1 MKKTKI
7 IALLCSV
14 LITGICFYFCRE
26 MLSTRIIPVTFSVQ
40 SNVSDEFV
48 FTVVYSSDEKNPNK
62 NKTETRVNLEENEWK
77 SVKIKLP
84 LPEGKLQN
92 FSLTIRSKNKNNYSI
107 RLEAVKLRNIDIFET
122 YSLDKFNLTNTL
134 TITKEKESDESFLLT
149 SKAKEGCI
157 SLKEHLNLKR
167 HRDWSIYAS
176 VIFFIVVF
184 SSSYVV
190 FKFLLNTRILQ
201 KEHTA
206 NICFVIVLFITLFLP
221 ASKIDRHSTNNW
233 NENRVLAQ
241 YKRLFSGNPLKP
253 ESHFN
258 RSYGKDFEAWF
269 NDRFRGREKL
279 VSFVNDVKYKLTLNT
294 FKNKG
299 AYRYN
304 DWVWVQED
312 WIVPNELNIKKINE
326 TLNDIYKTWN
336 IPIIA
341 LVYPAKSE
349 IYCEYS
355 LSKKCNYGSD
365 IIFNYLK
372 ENIKNEHIKVVSVL
386 PYALKH
392 KNDKELLFYKDEHH
406 MSQYGGQMVVNE
418 LIADGYLPA
427 SSNDYHQYDIQA
439 HCTWGEF
446 VFDKK
451 NCESNLK
458 YGQSYGFIRGNNKRS
473 VYDKNMD
480 NEGSYVYYSFSDKYK
495 TDVKYKHTLL
505 NGHKNVGY
513 TNLYNS
519 NKDVSHFTPMQIGNS
534 FVETLSLAL
543 STRYD
548 HVIRFRL
555 NNGNP
560 GISIYEM
567 TKEIQKD
574 KPDVIIATIYR
585 DDILNAP
592 KMQ

>member
-1 MKKTKI
+1 
-7 IALLCSV
+7 
-14 LITGICFYFCRE
+14 
-26 MLSTRIIPVTFSVQ
+26 
-40 SNVSDEFV
+40 
-48 FTVVYSSDEKNPNK
+48 
-62 NKTETRVNLEENEWK
+62 
-77 SVKIKLP
+77 
-84 LPEGKLQN
+84 
-92 FSLTIRSKNKNNYSI
+92 
-107 RLEAVKLRNIDIFET
+107 
-122 YSLDKFNLTNTL
+122 
-134 TITKEKESDESFLLT
+134 
-149 SKAKEGCI
+149 
-157 SLKEHLNLKR
+157 
-167 HRDWSIYAS
+167 
-176 VIFFIVVF
+176 
-184 SSSYVV
+184 
-190 FKFLLNTRILQ
+190 
-201 KEHTA
+201 
-206 NICFVIVLFITLFLP
+206 
-221 ASKIDRHSTNNW
+221 
-233 NENRVLAQ
+233 
-241 YKRLFSGNPLKP
+241 
-253 ESHFN
+253 
-258 RSYGKDFEAWF
+258 
-269 NDRFRGREKL
+269 
-279 VSFVNDVKYKLTLNT
+279 
-294 FKNKG
+294 
-299 AYRYN
+299 
-304 DWVWVQED
+304 
-312 WIVPNELNIKKINE
+312 
-326 TLNDIYKTWN
+326 
-336 IPIIA
+336 
-341 LVYPAKSE
+341 
-349 IYCEYS
+349 
-355 LSKKCNYGSD
+355 
-365 IIFNYLK
+365 
-372 ENIKNEHIKVVSVL
+372 
-386 PYALKH
+386 
-392 KNDKELLFYKDEHH
+392 

-585 DDILNAP
+585 DGILNAP

>member
-1 MKKTKI
+1 MKKNKI

-26 MLSTRIIPVTFSVQ
+26 MLSTRIIPLTFSVQ
-40 SNVSDEFV
+40 SNISDDFI
-48 FTVVYSSDEKNPNK
+48 FTAVYSPDEKNPNK
-62 NKTETRVNLEENEWK
+62 NKTETKVNLKENEWK

-92 FSLTIRSKNKNNYSI
+92 FSLTIRSQTQNKYSI
-107 RLEAVKLRNIDIFET
+107 KIEAFKLRNIDIFES
-122 YSLDKFNLTNTL
+122 YSLDKFNLSNTL
-134 TITKEKESDESFLLT
+134 TATKEKGSNEIVSLS
-149 SKAKEGCI
+149 SNAREGNI
-157 SLKEHLNLKR
+157 SLNKHLNLKR

-184 SSSYVV
+184 SSSYII

-206 NICFVIVLFITLFLP
+206 NIAFVIVIFITLFIP
-221 ASKIDRHSTNNW
+221 ASKMDRHSTNNW

-241 YKRLFSGNPLKP
+241 YKRIFSGNPLKP

-258 RSYGKDFEAWF
+258 RNYGKDFEAWF

-294 FKNKG
+294 FKTRG

-304 DWVWVQED
+304 DWVWVPGD
-312 WIVPNELNIKKINE
+312 WIVPNESNIKKINE

-336 IPIIA
+336 IPILA

-355 LSKKCNYGSD
+355 LSKKCDYGSN

-372 ENIKNEHIKVVSVL
+372 ENINNEHIKVISVL

-406 MSQYGGQMVVNE
+406 MTQYGGQMVVEE

-446 VFDKK
+446 VFDMKR
-451 NCESNLK
+451 CESNLR
-458 YGQSYGFIRGNNKRS
+458 YGQSYGFIRGNNKRG
-473 VYDKNMD
+473 VFDKKMD

-495 TDVKYKHTLL
+495 NDVKYKHTLL
-505 NGHKNVGY
+505 NNKKNVGY
-513 TNLYNS
+513 TNLYNN
-519 NKDVSHFTPMQIGNS
+519 NKNVTHFTPMQIGNS

-574 KPDVIIATIYR
+574 KPDLIIATIYR
-585 DDILNAP
+585 DEILHAP
-592 KMQ
+592 QMQ

>member
-1 MKKTKI
+1 M
-7 IALLCSV
+7 
-14 LITGICFYFCRE
+14 
-26 MLSTRIIPVTFSVQ
+26 
-40 SNVSDEFV
+40 
-48 FTVVYSSDEKNPNK
+48 SSDWINPNESNIQK
-62 NKTETRVNLEENEWK
+62 ISKTL
-77 SVKIKLP
+77 S
-84 LPEGKLQN
+84 
-92 FSLTIRSKNKNNYSI
+92 
-107 RLEAVKLRNIDIFET
+107 DI
-122 YSLDKFNLTNTL
+122 
-134 TITKEKESDESFLLT
+134 
-149 SKAKEGCI
+149 
-157 SLKEHLNLKR
+157 H
-167 HRDWSIYAS
+167 
-176 VIFFIVVF
+176 
-184 SSSYVV
+184 
-190 FKFLLNTRILQ
+190 
-201 KEHTA
+201 
-206 NICFVIVLFITLFLP
+206 
-221 ASKIDRHSTNNW
+221 
-233 NENRVLAQ
+233 
-241 YKRLFSGNPLKP
+241 
-253 ESHFN
+253 
-258 RSYGKDFEAWF
+258 
-269 NDRFRGREKL
+269 
-279 VSFVNDVKYKLTLNT
+279 
-294 FKNKG
+294 
-299 AYRYN
+299 
-304 DWVWVQED
+304 
-312 WIVPNELNIKKINE
+312 
-326 TLNDIYKTWN
+326 KTWN
-336 IPIIA
+336 IPILV

-585 DDILNAP
+585 DGILNAP